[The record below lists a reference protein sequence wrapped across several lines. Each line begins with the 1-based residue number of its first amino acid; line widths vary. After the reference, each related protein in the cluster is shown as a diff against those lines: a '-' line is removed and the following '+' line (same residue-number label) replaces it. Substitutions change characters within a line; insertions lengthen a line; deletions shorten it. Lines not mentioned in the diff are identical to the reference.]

1 MFLLALCMVMPM
13 AAQNNKELNKQ
24 LKKEYRLKM
33 KTLKKEYWAL
43 FGSSRSL
50 EVMLL
55 KHYEKLNS
63 DDGNDAYEVVG
74 TASNFISKNVGH
86 QAAVNNACNNYARQ
100 ASSIVK
106 GRIVCDMSANSTDGD
121 GEFEHF
127 YAAYE
132 RLSRRCRQHVNSFT
146 IFDERSSQTIL
157 PIPIL

>member
-1 MFLLALCMVMPM
+1 
-13 AAQNNKELNKQ
+13 
-24 LKKEYRLKM
+24 
-33 KTLKKEYWAL
+33 
-43 FGSSRSL
+43 
-50 EVMLL
+50 MLL

-63 DDGNDAYEVVG
+63 DDGNNAYEVVG

-100 ASSIVK
+100 AGSIVK